1 MSKNS
6 ALLII
11 DMQCGLLKK
20 QVHKKQE
27 LINNVNRI
35 VSLFAS
41 KELPVILIR
50 HTNNSFSRK
59 NTDDWQIDSSIS
71 SMAQSVL
78 FDKSH
83 SSIFKEKP
91 FTSYL
96 KDKNISTLVITGL
109 VSNGCVQAACLDA
122 KKHGLSAILIG
133 DGHSTF
139 HKDAE
144 KTIISWNSK
153 LQEEGIKV
161 ISTDEFCSNIP
172 LS

>member
-1 MSKNS
+1 MGYSKDRY
-6 ALLII
+6 I
-11 DMQCGLLKK
+11 K
-20 QVHKKQE
+20 
-27 LINNVNRI
+27 
-35 VSLFAS
+35 
-41 KELPVILIR
+41 
-50 HTNNSFSRK
+50 NSFSRE

-71 SMAQSVL
+71 SMAKSVL
-78 FDKSH
+78 FNKNH

-96 KDKNISTLVITGL
+96 KFNNISTLVITGL

-122 KKHGLSAILIG
+122 KKHGLSVILIG

-144 KTIISWNSK
+144 ETIIRWNSK

-161 ISTDEFCSNIP
+161 ISTDEFCSHISHSQII
-172 LS
+172 LEFFAGYFT

>member
-1 MSKNS
+1 MSEKS

-11 DMQCGLLKK
+11 DMQYGLLNRE
-20 QVHKKQE
+20 VYKKQE
-27 LINNVNRI
+27 LIININRMI
-35 VSLFAS
+35 SVFSS
-41 KELPVILIR
+41 SGNPVILTR
-50 HTNNSFSRK
+50 HTNNSFSRE
-59 NTDDWQIDSSIS
+59 NSDDWQIDSSIS
-71 SMAQSVL
+71 YVAQSVL
-78 FDKSH
+78 FNKSH

-96 KDKNISTLVITGL
+96 NDNNVKTLVITGL

-122 KKHGLSAILIG
+122 KKHGLSVILIS

-161 ISTDEFCSNIP
+161 ISTNEFCS
-172 LS
+172 